1 MPPATQQRVA
11 EHTAEHVNRRIE
23 RATERRIWYYTQH
36 PDEIDQRLGEIE
48 REWDIERALEA
59 NAAIAGFLGVVLAT
73 TKSRAWLA
81 LPALV
86 TGFLFQHATQGWCP
100 PLPALRRLGF
110 RTSREIEIERN
121 ALKALRGDFAE
132 PGASG
137 NGGRPGE
144 RAASAAK
151 A

>member
-1 MPPATQQRVA
+1 MPPATQQRIA
-11 EHTAEHVNRRIE
+11 DHTAEQVNRRVQ

-36 PDEIDQRLGEIE
+36 PDEIEQRLDEIE
-48 REWDIERALEA
+48 REWDVERALEV
-59 NAAIAGFLGVVLAT
+59 NVAIAGFIGVALAT
-73 TKSRAWLA
+73 TKSRIWLA

-86 TGFLFQHATQGWCP
+86 TGFLFQHAIEGWCP

-110 RTSREIEIERN
+110 RTSREIEDERN

-137 NGGRPGE
+137 NAARSSK
-144 RAASAAK
+144 RAASTAK
-151 A
+151 S